1 MSFVAKIFVN
11 HDEVGPGCGP
21 FDLYS
26 VTDNTGIY
34 GQNCSASE
42 ISTTPFLVDV
52 PRGDGITG
60 LTASTGYT
68 FTAPSPLTKKIQ
80 IRFKGVCI
88 DNPPLSIC
96 IIGIPT
102 PTPTPTPSPTP
113 TATPTATPTLTPT
126 PPPTN
131 TPTPT
136 PTPSPTPTPTPGC
149 DFNGSAVYGNT
160 LPTPTPNPTST
171 PTVTPTATPTVT
183 PDPTPTPFETT
194 FSGYVSLNN
203 GPSACSGGE
212 YAAVNVTVRGT
223 SLCTLTKVLGL
234 SSPTYGNVYG
244 DMTNDDT
251 FWVSNGTD
259 EREFKRDGSAQTGTA
274 QTSCTSCSN
283 PPTPTPGPTV
293 TPIPESYYDYVRCTG
308 PTSGVSPIYS
318 VALSG
323 SAPSGITIEGNC
335 FSPLNGIQYTSPA
348 NYEIKTYTGTGCAC
362 D

>member
-26 VTDNTGIY
+26 VTDTTGIY
-34 GQNCSASE
+34 GENCSANV

-80 IRFKGVCI
+80 IRFKGVCV
-88 DNPPLSIC
+88 DNPSIEIC

-126 PPPTN
+126 PEPTN

-149 DFNGSAVYGNT
+149 DFNGSAIYGTLAPTPTPIGPTPTPTPIIFSVKYGLVSNGASAACNANNSLNITTNNGVFCSATNVYGVASLPSGLYFFVYNDQSINVNVTNLNNT
-160 LPTPTPNPTST
+160 GVVTSSGCQVCPDASTPTPNPTST
-171 PTVTPTATPTVT
+171 PTTTPTLTPTPPPTDT
-183 PDPTPTPFETT
+183 PLPTPTPT
-194 FSGYVSLNN
+194 FIPYQLSVFTGNSLSN
-203 GPSACSGGE
+203 ACSNL
-212 YAAVNVTVRGT
+212 VNP
-223 SLCTLTKVLGL
+223 SLE
-234 SSPTYGNVYG
+234 PT
-244 DMTNDDT
+244 
-251 FWVSNGTD
+251 
-259 EREFKRDGSAQTGTA
+259 
-274 QTSCTSCSN
+274 
-283 PPTPTPGPTV
+283 
-293 TPIPESYYDYVRCTG
+293 
-308 PTSGVSPIYS
+308 
-318 VALSG
+318 
-323 SAPSGITIEGNC
+323 
-335 FSPLNGIQYTSPA
+335 
-348 NYEIKTYTGTGCAC
+348 
-362 D
+362 